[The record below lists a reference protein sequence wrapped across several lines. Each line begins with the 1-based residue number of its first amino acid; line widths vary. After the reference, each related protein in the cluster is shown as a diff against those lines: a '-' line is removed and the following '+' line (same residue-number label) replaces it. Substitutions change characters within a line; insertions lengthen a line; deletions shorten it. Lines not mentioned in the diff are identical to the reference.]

1 MHQGRFG
8 FPVSNFLAL
17 TPLNN
22 AWCDTWTEFF
32 KRRMSD
38 QIEGL
43 LKVQYLAGGSLPCR
57 TSTHAHAY
65 EEASRLHRGALVWI
79 GGAVSGNAPL
89 EPPDLPALNPLP

>member
-1 MHQGRFG
+1 MHKGRFG

-22 AWCDTWTEFF
+22 TWCDTWTEFF

-43 LKVQYLAGGSLPCR
+43 LKVNILKVIAAMC
-57 TSTHAHAY
+57 
-65 EEASRLHRGALVWI
+65 AS
-79 GGAVSGNAPL
+79 
-89 EPPDLPALNPLP
+89 